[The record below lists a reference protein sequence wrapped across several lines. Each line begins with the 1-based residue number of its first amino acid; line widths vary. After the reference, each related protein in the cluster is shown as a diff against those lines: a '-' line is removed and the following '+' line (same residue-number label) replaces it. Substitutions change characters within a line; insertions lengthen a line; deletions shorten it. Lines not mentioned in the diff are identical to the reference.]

1 VEITDG
7 VILVDKPAGM
17 TSHDVVNY
25 IRRALKIR
33 KVGHTGILDPN
44 ATGLMVMLLGKG
56 TLLSSF
62 LTGMSK
68 KYISRM
74 TFGQETDTFDAGG
87 KIVSTSDPGRVTR
100 EEFQEILGN
109 YIGEIEQI
117 IPPFSAAKRNGIPL
131 HKLARRGEKVNPRHK
146 VVNIFKIRIID
157 FDWPE
162 VSLEID
168 CQSGTY
174 VRSIA
179 HQIGQTLGCGG
190 YLKSLRRLEVGPFQV
205 SAAVTLDEISGAGNI
220 SDIIKPLRKA
230 LPSSPLID
238 IKPQYYGAVLN
249 GRPLYKKY
257 IGGSNYEGDGGVLS
271 LLMGPDDKVLAL
283 ANLNMHWRVMNKL
296 GPSEIMGTYVRVIDE
311 GRLRS

>member
-1 VEITDG
+1 MTTDG
-7 VILVDKPAGM
+7 VILVDKPSGM

-25 IRRALKIR
+25 IRKALKIR

-62 LTGMSK
+62 LINMSK
-68 KYISRM
+68 RYVSRLV
-74 TFGQETDTFDAGG
+74 FGQETDTFDAEGE
-87 KIVSTSDPGRVTR
+87 VVASADPGKMTR
-100 EEFQEILGN
+100 ERFQEILKN
-109 YIGEIEQI
+109 FVGEVEQI
-117 IPPFSAAKRNGIPL
+117 IPPYSAAKRKGVAM
-131 HKLARRGEKVNPRHK
+131 HKLARRGEKVNPGHK
-146 VVNIFKIRIID
+146 VVRIKHIGIID

-162 VSLEID
+162 VSLDIR

-179 HQIGQTLGCGG
+179 HQIGRVIGCGG

-205 SAAVTLDEISGAGNI
+205 SAAVTLDEISGSAEI
-220 SDIIKPLRKA
+220 SRIIKPLKEA
-230 LPSSPLID
+230 LPLSPLID

-257 IGGSNYEGDGGVLS
+257 IDRSNYDGDGGVLS
-271 LLMGPDDKVLAL
+271 LLMGPQDKVLAL